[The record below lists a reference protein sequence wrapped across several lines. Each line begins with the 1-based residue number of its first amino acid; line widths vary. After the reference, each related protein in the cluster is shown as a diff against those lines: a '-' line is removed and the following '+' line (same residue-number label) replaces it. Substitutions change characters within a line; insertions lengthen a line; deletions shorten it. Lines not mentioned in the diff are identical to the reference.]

1 MKADFY
7 YNYSDKNYVYK
18 LLDIIASNIDIY
30 YKENTE
36 LINPTF
42 MLDNAHVE
50 DVNYIY
56 VKEPVNRYYFVND
69 ITYSQG
75 RSYMKCSVD
84 VLSTYFPAIKD
95 KKCISK
101 RSANHYNLYINDDK
115 LNLRAETRTLTFPF
129 QNGFKRSNN
138 KKGFD
143 FILTVNGGGATS
155 NNQGGTTS

>member
-18 LLDIIASNIDIY
+18 LVNIIASNIDIY
-30 YKENTE
+30 YKENTD

-75 RSYMKCSVD
+75 RSFLKCSVD
-84 VLSTYFPAIKD
+84 VLSTYFPAITD

-129 QNGFKRSNN
+129 KNGFKRSDN
-138 KKGFD
+138 KKDFD

-155 NNQGGTTS
+155 NQGGTTS

>member
-18 LLDIIASNIDIY
+18 ILDNIATNIDIY
-30 YKENTE
+30 YKENTD

-42 MLDNAHVE
+42 MLDNNHVE
-50 DVNYIY
+50 GINYIY
-56 VKEPVNRYYFVND
+56 VKDPVNRYYFVND

-75 RSYMKCSVD
+75 RSFLKCSVD
-84 VLSTYFPAIKD
+84 VLSTYFPAITD

-101 RSANHYNLYINDDK
+101 RSSNHYNLYINDDK

-129 QNGFKRSNN
+129 KNGFKRSDN

-143 FILTVNGGGATS
+143 FILTVNGGGAT
-155 NNQGGTTS
+155 NQGGATT

>member
-18 LLDIIASNIDIY
+18 LLDNIATNIDIY

-75 RSYMKCSVD
+75 RSFLKCSVD
-84 VLSTYFPAIKD
+84 VLSTYFPAITD

-101 RSANHYNLYINDDK
+101 RSSNHYNLYINDDK

-129 QNGFKRSNN
+129 KNGFKRADNT
-138 KKGFD
+138 KGFD

-155 NNQGGTTS
+155 QGGATT